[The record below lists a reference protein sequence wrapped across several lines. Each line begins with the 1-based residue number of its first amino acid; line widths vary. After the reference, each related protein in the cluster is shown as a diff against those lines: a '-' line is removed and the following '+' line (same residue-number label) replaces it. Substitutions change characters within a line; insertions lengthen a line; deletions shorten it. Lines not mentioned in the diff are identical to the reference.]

1 MLGAGKAPRMP
12 TIRVNEIALH
22 HEIHGSGTPVLLLH
36 GLGSSARDW
45 EHQVPVLARE
55 FQVLTCDLRGHGRSD
70 RPPGPYSPGLFAADV
85 ASLLRAVEVSP
96 VHVVGLSLGGAVAF
110 QLALDAPSLVRS
122 LVIVNSAPEFIVR
135 TARDRLRLFER
146 LGFVRLLGMRAM
158 GAVLSRKLFPNP
170 EHALLRKTF
179 RARFAQND
187 RRAYLDSLR
196 ALVGWSVIARLGEI
210 ACPTLIITSDHD
222 YTPVAAKEAYAARI
236 PLAQVKVIA
245 DARHAVPVERP
256 EEFNAAVLEF
266 IQAVDKETDPR

>member
-1 MLGAGKAPRMP
+1 MP
-12 TIRVNEIALH
+12 TLQANDITLYYE
-22 HEIHGSGTPVLLLH
+22 EHGDGAPVVFLH
-36 GLGSSARDW
+36 GLGSSVRDW
-45 EHQVPVLARE
+45 EHQVPVLAKE

-85 ASLLRAVEVSP
+85 ASLLRALDVGS
-96 VHVVGLSLGGAVAF
+96 VHVVGLSLGGAVAL

-135 TARDRLRLFER
+135 TTGDRLRLFER
-146 LGFVRLLGMRAM
+146 LGLVRLLGMRAM

-196 ALVGWSVIARLGEI
+196 ALVGWSVTARLGEI
-210 ACPTLIITSDHD
+210 ACPTLIVTSDHD

-236 PLAQVKVIA
+236 PRAQVKVIS

-266 IQAVDKETDPR
+266 IEAVDKETDPR